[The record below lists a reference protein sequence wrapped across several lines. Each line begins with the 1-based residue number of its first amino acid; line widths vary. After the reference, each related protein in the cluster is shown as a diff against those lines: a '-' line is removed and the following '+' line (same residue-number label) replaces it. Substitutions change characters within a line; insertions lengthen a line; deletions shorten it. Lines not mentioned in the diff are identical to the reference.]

1 MANMMRKR
9 WLFLILAACLL
20 LACLTA
26 WRYVV
31 RQRVFDPIA
40 WRNDAEIGSGVR
52 QSMADGFIAN
62 RSLIGH
68 TRAEVVEMLGEP
80 PDTGYFKQ
88 YDLVYWLGDE
98 RGFFSIDSEW
108 LVIRI
113 DDGRVIE
120 AEIVTD

>member
-1 MANMMRKR
+1 
-9 WLFLILAACLL
+9 
-20 LACLTA
+20 
-26 WRYVV
+26 
-31 RQRVFDPIA
+31 
-40 WRNDAEIGSGVR
+40 
-52 QSMADGFIAN
+52 
-62 RSLIGH
+62 
-68 TRAEVVEMLGEP
+68 MLGEP